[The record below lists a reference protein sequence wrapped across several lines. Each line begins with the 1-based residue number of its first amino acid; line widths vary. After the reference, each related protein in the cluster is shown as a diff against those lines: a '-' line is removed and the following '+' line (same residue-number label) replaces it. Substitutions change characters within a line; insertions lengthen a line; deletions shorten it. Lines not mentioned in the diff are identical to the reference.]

1 LTSLKTSP
9 SAANTTSERSR
20 RGPFIVK
27 CEIRFLA
34 LFFQALIGFA
44 TDITELKGLV
54 QALRHSEA
62 RYRSLF
68 DEAGVGTMMVELATC
83 LITEVSKGTCHMLGY
98 DPDTDDM
105 VGMDFRTLVA
115 SEDLE
120 DAVVSVE
127 KLTFSRKVVS
137 IDKFQWTFSK

>member
-1 LTSLKTSP
+1 LASPGTSH
-9 SAANTTSERSR
+9 SAANTFSVRSR
-20 RGPFIVK
+20 RGPFSVNR
-27 CEIRFLA
+27 ETRFLA
-34 LFFQALIGFA
+34 LFLQALIGFA

-68 DEAGVGTMMVELATC
+68 DVAGVGTMMVELATC

-98 DPDTDDM
+98 DPDTDGM
-105 VGMDFRTLVA
+105 VGMDFRALVA
-115 SEDLE
+115 PEDLE

-127 KLTFSRKVVS
+127 RF
-137 IDKFQWTFSK
+137 